1 MTEQRLG
8 GDFGPVLKA
17 WFKRNDWPQIT
28 AERVARAKGS
38 AIGPWASQMSN
49 SMQGKLEPK
58 PAFFIALGWFNNV
71 ILTRDFQGITDRRL
85 LDQLIDSEP
94 LTHPNG
100 QPFTGGDFFRLYIG
114 ELKPSEELF
123 TEPETVTQDDVD
135 HWAANLQTLFH
146 DVVMDLCKPAPE
158 VWNLI
163 QTKCIQE
170 KGMALEDLLWVKAIT
185 LGLTRPTL
193 EEVLRICVKYPD
205 ANQFEAV
212 FEEICQSDA
221 AREKAQSLSA
231 FVEGRKA
238 LIPNQAKQYPTI
250 R

>member
-85 LDQLIDSEP
+85 LDQLKGSEA
-94 LTHPNG
+94 LTHPDG

-123 TEPETVTQDDVD
+123 TEPETVTQEDCDL
-135 HWAANLQTLFH
+135 WAANLQTLFH
-146 DVVMDLCKPAPE
+146 DVVMDLCRPAPE

-163 QTKCIQE
+163 QTKCIKE

-185 LGLTRPTL
+185 LGLEKPEL
-193 EEVLRICVKYPD
+193 DGVLRICEKYPD
-205 ANQFEAV
+205 TNQFEAV
-212 FEEICQSDA
+212 FIEIAQSDEV
-221 AREKAQSLSA
+221 RKKAQSLAA
-231 FVEGRKA
+231 FVESRKA
-238 LIPNQAKQYPTI
+238 LVPNQPKQYPTI
-250 R
+250 